1 LKKNQVLAEIA
12 AAGKKAKVLS
22 PLTGT
27 VSAVNRDVEETP
39 ELAWRDP
46 YRRGWLLMIEPGHP
60 EEISHL
66 YSGELARAWFTEE
79 AGKVAKLFAEWGPN
93 RSRKDGPSEDEWIR
107 KITREHWDG
116 LTKTLFRG
124 QRCQKK

>member
-1 LKKNQVLAEIA
+1 M

-27 VSAVNRDVEETP
+27 VSAVNRDVEESP
-39 ELAWRDP
+39 NLAWRDP

-66 YSGELARAWFTEE
+66 YSGESARTWFTQE
-79 AGKVAKLFAEWGPN
+79 ARKVA
-93 RSRKDGPSEDEWIR
+93 
-107 KITREHWDG
+107 
-116 LTKTLFRG
+116 TLFTEWAPNPS
-124 QRCQKK
+124 KKDEAPGRPIDPEGHP